1 MGKPMMM
8 NLPKRILNSEEEA
21 VYRLRALYS
30 QYGYTRYKVSK
41 FEQYD
46 LYANNKSFLVCE
58 NILTFTDTNGKLMAL
73 KPDITLSIVKNSD
86 MGSGHTNKLY
96 YSETVYR
103 TEGRAEG
110 FREIPQTGLE
120 CIGRIDAYLTGEV
133 VMLAKKSLALMS
145 GLVGRRCLLDVS
157 HMGFLLGLL
166 ETCGVAERDYDE
178 VLSYIANKNLPAI
191 SAFMSAHGLPF
202 ASAEAIADVTSLYLP
217 LPAALPRLLPYVKN
231 ETMQAAYDAL
241 SALSDALKAWS
252 IDCPVSFDASIA
264 GDRNYYNGIVF
275 SGYLDGIPS
284 KVLSG
289 GRYDS
294 LLSKMGK
301 YAQAIGFAVYPERI
315 CSLPSE
321 DDGYDVDACILYGK
335 DTDPA
340 DLIRAV
346 NALSETGVS
355 VRTEEGISPSVSARA
370 VYRMEGKEALPV

>member
-1 MGKPMMM
+1 MMM
-8 NLPKRILNSEEEA
+8 NLPKKILNSDEEA

-30 QYGYTRYKVSK
+30 EYGYTRYKVSK

-86 MGSGHTNKLY
+86 MGDGKTNKLY

-103 TEGRAEG
+103 TEGHAEG

-133 VMLAKKSLALMS
+133 VMLAEKSLALMS
-145 GLVGRRCLLDVS
+145 GLVGRRYLLDVS

-166 ETCGVAERDYDE
+166 ETNGVHERDYDE

-191 SAFMSAHGLPF
+191 SAFASAHGLSF
-202 ASAEAIADVTSLYLP
+202 AAAEAIADVTSLYLP
-217 LPAALPRLLPYVKN
+217 LPSALPRLLPYVKN
-231 ETMQAAYDAL
+231 ETMQAAYSEL
-241 SALSDALKAWS
+241 SALADTLAAWG
-252 IDCPVSFDASIA
+252 IDSPVSFDASIA

-275 SGYLDGIPS
+275 SGYLDGIPA

-294 LLSKMGK
+294 LLRKMGR
-301 YAQAIGFAVYPERI
+301 YAEAIGFAVYPERI
-315 CSLPSE
+315 GLVSSE
-321 DDGYDVDACILYGK
+321 EDAYDVDACILYGK
-335 DTDPA
+335 ETDPA

-346 NALSETGVS
+346 NAIRETGVS
-355 VRTEEGISPSVSARA
+355 VRAEEGIAPSVRAKA
-370 VYRMEGKEALPV
+370 VYRMTGKEAQPV